1 MILTFLLILLL
12 TLVYLFGNYDFYIPT
27 LIDYKTLNFTKF
39 FPFYLQEFNNDSF
52 NHIYNI
58 CFYIFF
64 VLFIIEFMIFI
75 LFNKKLP
82 KKRFYILRLLFFLT
96 IILIKRLWLIFII
109 CNTLFNNLP
118 MIICYIIHA
127 FISVFMTSYELTMF
141 FLHFV
146 SKNIYEDLS
155 ISELKKM
162 ELQYNREIKETK
174 KELDDLLDKE

>member
-39 FPFYLQEFNNDSF
+39 FPFYLQEFNNASF

-155 ISELKKM
+155 ISELKKWSFNTT
-162 ELQYNREIKETK
+162 EK
-174 KELDDLLDKE
+174 